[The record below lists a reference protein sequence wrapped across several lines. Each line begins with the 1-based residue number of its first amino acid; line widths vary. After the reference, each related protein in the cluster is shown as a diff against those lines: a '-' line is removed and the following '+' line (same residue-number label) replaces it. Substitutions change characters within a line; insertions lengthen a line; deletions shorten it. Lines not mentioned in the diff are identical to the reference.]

1 MLQNCED
8 CWYFEYDEEL
18 DTEICRMDLDQDEVY
33 RIFAD
38 RNGKCPYFRKG
49 GEYYLE
55 RHQ

>member
-33 RIFAD
+33 RIFTD
-38 RNGKCPYFRKG
+38 RNGN
-49 GEYYLE
+49 
-55 RHQ
+55 